1 MIASRPAGSRGHR
14 HAGACGKV
22 SSVILGN
29 RAGICRVSRALRWL
43 TAIAL
48 VVSVVPLSA
57 QGMRIIPLVRDGAV
71 LISFEL
77 ADGFTDD
84 VRAAIKSGLKTTFTY
99 YVDLRAEVPAW
110 IDRTVASAVVS
121 TAVQYDNLT
130 RRHTVVRTLDGRVEE
145 AQVTDS
151 DDEVRQLV
159 TTLERLP
166 LFRTRSLEPN
176 REYYVRVRAEVRPR
190 NAAFLWPWG
199 SVRSAQTK
207 FTFIP

>member
-1 MIASRPAGSRGHR
+1 MGKGSRNYR
-14 HAGACGKV
+14 L
-22 SSVILGN
+22 SQ
-29 RAGICRVSRALRWL
+29 ALRWVAVL
-43 TAIAL
+43 AL
-48 VVSVVPLSA
+48 VVSSVELAVA
-57 QGMRIIPLVRDGAV
+57 QGMRLIPLVRDGKV
-71 LISFEL
+71 LISFEM

-99 YVDLRAEVPAW
+99 YIDLRAEVPAW
-110 IDRTVASAVVS
+110 VDRTVASAVVS
-121 TAVQYDNLT
+121 TSVTYDNLT

-145 AQVTDS
+145 AQVTES
-151 DDEVRQLV
+151 DNEVRLLV

-166 LFRTRSLEPN
+166 LFKTVSLEPN

>member
-1 MIASRPAGSRGHR
+1 
-14 HAGACGKV
+14 
-22 SSVILGN
+22 
-29 RAGICRVSRALRWL
+29 LRWC
-43 TAIAL
+43 AAL
-48 VVSVVPLSA
+48 AVFLSAVDLSA
-57 QGMRIIPLVRDGAV
+57 QGMRIVPLVRDGSV

-110 IDRTVASAVVS
+110 IDRTVGSAVVS

-145 AQVTDS
+145 AQVTES
-151 DDEVRQLV
+151 DDEVRRLV

-166 LFRTRSLEPN
+166 LFRTVNLEPN

-190 NAAFLWPWG
+190 NAAFIWPWG
-199 SVRSAQTK
+199 SGRSAQTK

>member
-1 MIASRPAGSRGHR
+1 MI
-14 HAGACGKV
+14 V
-22 SSVILGN
+22 SAVE
-29 RAGICRVSRALRWL
+29 L
-43 TAIAL
+43 TL
-48 VVSVVPLSA
+48 A

-71 LISFEL
+71 LISFEM
-77 ADGFTDD
+77 ADGYTDD

-110 IDRTVASAVVS
+110 VDRTVASAVVS
-121 TAVQYDNLT
+121 TAVNYDNLT
-130 RRHTVVRTLDGRVEE
+130 RRHTVVRTLDGRVE
-145 AQVTDS
+145 AARVTES
-151 DDEVRQLV
+151 DVEVRQLV

-166 LFRTRSLEPN
+166 LFKTVNLEPN

-190 NAAFLWPWG
+190 NAAFLWPCG

>member
-1 MIASRPAGSRGHR
+1 MFLSA
-14 HAGACGKV
+14 V
-22 SSVILGN
+22 D
-29 RAGICRVSRALRWL
+29 
-43 TAIAL
+43 
-48 VVSVVPLSA
+48 LSA
-57 QGMRIIPLVRDGAV
+57 QGMRIVPLVRDGSV

-110 IDRTVASAVVS
+110 IDRTVGSAVVS

-145 AQVTDS
+145 AQVTES
-151 DDEVRQLV
+151 DDEVRRLV

-166 LFRTRSLEPN
+166 LFRTVNLEPN

-190 NAAFLWPWG
+190 NAAFIWPWG
-199 SVRSAQTK
+199 SGRSAQTK